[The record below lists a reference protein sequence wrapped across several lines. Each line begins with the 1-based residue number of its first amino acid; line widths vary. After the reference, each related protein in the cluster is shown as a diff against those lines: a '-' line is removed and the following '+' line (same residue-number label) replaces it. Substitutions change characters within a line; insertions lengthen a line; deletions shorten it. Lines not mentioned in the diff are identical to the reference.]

1 MELEVTSGGLKLGGG
16 KMAAGVYSHHKGDGK
31 MAIAQVMLRQSL
43 SPFTHTFLHEYS
55 KIYLRDELKK

>member
-1 MELEVTSGGLKLGGG
+1 
-16 KMAAGVYSHHKGDGK
+16 MAAGVYSHHKGDGK